1 MCSVRTLVH
10 VLCLTITAAQ
20 VSNGL
25 SFSVNNYTRV
35 RRETSCPEDLPFA
48 LPSFPCNS
56 GECVDGS
63 YECNGHKDCKDGSDE
78 TDACKR
84 IQCASFLF
92 TCNYGACI
100 KKELQCNGVS
110 DCADNSDESSCPKA
124 NEIVNV
130 CTDNEF
136 RCSSGQCI
144 NKQFKCDGKAD
155 CIDQTDEIKA
165 TCFDV
170 ECPGTKYKCDYGAC
184 TVQNAECNGVVDC
197 FDGSDEAPSLCTI
210 NAAPGQPPPSQP
222 SPTPRPP
229 SAAPGSCVLPAHP
242 GSGHWSIFGV
252 GNTLSPGSV
261 VTQGTI
267 LNVEC
272 DKGYLLDGNITLY
285 CRGGEWSAN
294 VGRCQK
300 VCPVRNSTPNLNVTC
315 IYQNKQTQNC
325 TEAIDGTLAKFKCAS
340 FYEDFGLNR
349 KPVHICQ
356 DGNWDQREPKCEPVC
371 GQKTVE
377 ATPLIIEGTNVT
389 KGEYPWQV
397 ALYRKSDKALICGGS
412 LLNQRVILTAAHC
425 VTDQYA
431 ELLSKENYFVAVG
444 KYYNKHDDKRD
455 TEAQFSE
462 LHSMHISEEYRGDK
476 QNYLGDIAILV
487 TVKVFTLSRRVQPV
501 CLDAGLNFNIA
512 RNEIGYVTGWGFT
525 VENSAPSDV
534 LKELKVPA
542 VDTSQC
548 RSELPEDYDI
558 YLTHDKMCAGY
569 IDKGTSV
576 CRGDSGGGLVFKHDG
591 RYWITGI
598 VSIAP
603 TSPENV
609 SGCDSSK
616 YGLYTKVSNY
626 VNSFILKMLAKYKTF
641 A

>member
-1 MCSVRTLVH
+1 MCDVRTLVH
-10 VLCLTITAAQ
+10 VLCLTITAVQ

-35 RRETSCPEDLPFA
+35 RRETSCPEDLPFS

-63 YECNGHKDCKDGSDE
+63 KECDGHKDCEDGSDE
-78 TDACKR
+78 TDACKE
-84 IQCASFLF
+84 IECAYFMF
-92 TCNYGACI
+92 TCDYGACI
-100 KKELQCNGVS
+100 KKELECNGVS
-110 DCADNSDESSCPKA
+110 DCADGSDESRCPKA
-124 NEIVNV
+124 NKIVND
-130 CTDNEF
+130 CSYNEF

-144 NKQFKCDGKAD
+144 DIWLKCDGKAD
-155 CIDQTDEIKA
+155 CVDQTDEIKA

-170 ECPGTKYKCDYGAC
+170 ECPGTKYKCEYGAC
-184 TVQNAECNGVVDC
+184 TVRNAQCNGVIDC
-197 FDGSDEAPSLCTI
+197 FDGSDEAPSVCH
-210 NAAPGQPPPSQP
+210 NAAPRRPPPPQP
-222 SPTPRPP
+222 LPTPRPP
-229 SAAPGSCVLPAHP
+229 SAAPSSCVLPAHP
-242 GSGHWSIFGV
+242 GSGHWSIFGIR
-252 GNTLSPGSV
+252 NRLSPGAV

-272 DKGYLLDGNITLY
+272 NRGYKLDGNNVLF

-294 VGRCQK
+294 VGRCQR
-300 VCPVRNSTPNLNVTC
+300 VCPVRKSTPNLNVTC
-315 IYQNKQTQNC
+315 VYKNMETENC
-325 TEAIDGTLAKFKCAS
+325 TEAINGTLVKFKCAS
-340 FYEDFGLNR
+340 FYENFDLNR
-349 KPVHICQ
+349 QAVHICQ
-356 DGNWDQREPKCEPVC
+356 DGNWDQTEPKCQPVC

-397 ALYRKSDKALICGGS
+397 AIYRKSDNLLICGGS

-425 VTDQYA
+425 VTNENA
-431 ELLSKENYFVAVG
+431 EPLPEGDYFVAVG
-444 KYYNKHDDKRD
+444 KYYNKYDDKRD
-455 TEAQFSE
+455 TKAQFSK
-462 LHSMHISEEYRGDK
+462 LQSIHISEEYGGYK

-501 CLDAGLNFNIA
+501 CLDSGLNFNVA
-512 RNEIGYVTGWGFT
+512 KNEIGYVTGWGFT
-525 VENSAPSDV
+525 VENSSPSDV

-542 VDTSQC
+542 IDTSQC
-548 RSELPEDYDI
+548 KSELPEDYDI

-569 IDKGTSV
+569 VDKGISV
-576 CRGDSGGGLVFKHDG
+576 CKGDSGGGLVFKHGD

-598 VSIAP
+598 VSVAP
-603 TSPENV
+603 VSSNNV
-609 SGCDSSK
+609 NGCDSSQ

-626 VNSFILKMLAKYKTF
+626 IKSFILKILAKYETF